1 MQTCSICEKAIYGH
15 DGFKELLVCG
25 SCALTKREEN
35 KPGKVK
41 VKTQAQIRL
50 DLAKVLTSKVQKK
63 ESVMSD
69 SVVKS
74 NYARSK
80 TILLDGRY
88 PLSFDATGKA
98 VLPGKLR
105 EAFDREMVVRPG
117 RYWYADS
124 EVAVVTVASPVPA
137 ASQLPVQEEIQE
149 QDKEVEVVE
158 LDLEEESSTVPVGL
172 ELSFEEEAQKPSAAS
187 YKKGKQKKK

>member
-1 MQTCSICEKAIYGH
+1 MQQCSICEKAIYGH

-35 KPGKVK
+35 KPGKTK
-41 VKTQAQIRL
+41 VKSQSQVRL

-124 EVAVVTVASPVPA
+124 EVAVVTVASPVPVVP
-137 ASQLPVQEEIQE
+137 QLPVQEEIQE
-149 QDKEVEVVE
+149 QDTEVVE
-158 LDLEEESSTVPVGL
+158 LDLEEEQSAVPVGL
-172 ELSFEEEAQKPSAAS
+172 ELSFEEEAQKPTAAS
-187 YKKGKQKKK
+187 NKKGKQKKK